1 MFEDLSTDGLE
12 ELGDHLVES
21 DYTLM
26 EDLIV
31 FREQRK
37 LSIDT
42 VAARMG
48 VTPNSVKL
56 FETYDYNPTL
66 SEIRRYAM
74 AVGVKI
80 SHKAEL
86 AEGDAW

>member
-1 MFEDLSTDGLE
+1 MLDDLSTEGLH
-12 ELGDHLVES
+12 ELSDHLVET

-31 FREQRK
+31 FREQRM
-37 LSIDT
+37 LSVDT

-48 VTPNSVKL
+48 TTPDSVKR

-66 SEIRRYAM
+66 SELRRYAL

-80 SHKAEL
+80 THTAEL